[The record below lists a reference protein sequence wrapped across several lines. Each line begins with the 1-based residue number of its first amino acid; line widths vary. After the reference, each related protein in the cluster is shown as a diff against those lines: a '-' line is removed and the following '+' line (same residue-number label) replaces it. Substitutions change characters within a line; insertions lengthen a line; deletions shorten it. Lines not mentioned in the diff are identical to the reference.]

1 MTDQFCLKW
10 NNYQASLTNAFK
22 SLLENEDFVDV
33 TLSAGGK
40 TLRAHKVVLSA
51 CSSYFKQLLRGISS
65 WQHPIL
71 FLRDVPFVDLYTI
84 LEFIYMGEVNVAQ
97 SDLTSFLKTAEM
109 LQIKGLAENA
119 GNWNPEN
126 SDPDNDSGSDS
137 LSSNLSSS
145 NSISTPVPSHPS
157 EISRSAVKRR
167 RLSSETPGGK
177 ILNDSIASNNT
188 DSTSNVSHQSATSK
202 SEDDLE
208 LKEELNDDDL
218 DDDNNLLV
226 DESVDTDADAD
237 TELLLS
243 NGDRRLSSNSSGGD
257 KSISEGVQGIM
268 MGPNHK
274 KCHACGIVML
284 KKNFARH
291 LRDMHTEPKPRSL
304 CPLCQKSY
312 KTSDWLKDHIR
323 RGHGYTKE
331 LTDQLMA
338 TLKSTPIKATPTKAT
353 LSESPIKDKIP
364 PLLSLEN
371 VLEKSQKDDSKG
383 VSKDSKMTMIDL
395 QQQPMTILNSL
406 NIIKQETNIS
416 T

>member
-1 MTDQFCLKW
+1 MTVDQFCLKW

-97 SDLTSFLKTAEM
+97 TDLTSFLKTAEL

-119 GNWNPEN
+119 NWNHDN
-126 SDPDNDSGSDS
+126 PDNEDSLSGSDIGAAS
-137 LSSNLSSS
+137 VTSASAS
-145 NSISTPVPSHPS
+145 PVPAPVSGPKRPS
-157 EISRSAVKRR
+157 TQKRR
-167 RLSSETPGGK
+167 RLSSDTGK
-177 ILNDSIASNNT
+177 LLNDSLTSTITSST
-188 DSTSNVSHQSATSK
+188 PRQDSVPR
-202 SEDDLE
+202 SEEDLE
-208 LKEELNDDDL
+208 LKEEVNDDL
-218 DDDNNLLV
+218 DEDNNLYV
-226 DESVDTDADAD
+226 DESVDTDSDIAG
-237 TELLLS
+237 E
-243 NGDRRLSSNSSGGD
+243 RRLSSNGVGQ
-257 KSISEGVQGIM
+257 GVQGIA

-274 KCHACGIVML
+274 KCEYCGIVML

-291 LRDMHTEPKPRSL
+291 QRDMHTEPKPRSL

-331 LTDQLMA
+331 LTDKLMA
-338 TLKSTPIKATPTKAT
+338 TLKTPTK
-353 LSESPIKDKIP
+353 SIPESPGEKVP

-371 VLEKSQKDDSKG
+371 VENRTKKISKEIG
-383 VSKDSKMTMIDL
+383 SNPSLALIDI

-406 NIIKQETNIS
+406 SIVKQENNIQ

>member
-119 GNWNPEN
+119 GNWNQET
-126 SDPDNDSGSDS
+126 DPDNDSGSDS
-137 LSSNLSSS
+137 LSS
-145 NSISTPVPSHPS
+145 SISTSAPGQTADVT
-157 EISRSAVKRR
+157 RSTVKRR
-167 RLSSETPGGK
+167 RLSSETPSGK
-177 ILNDSIASNNT
+177 LLNDSIASNNT
-188 DSTSNVSHQSATSK
+188 DSTSNISHQSASNK

-208 LKEELNDDDL
+208 LKEEVNDDDL
-218 DDDNNLLV
+218 DDDNNLYV
-226 DESVDTDADAD
+226 DESVDTDTD
-237 TELLLS
+237 TELLLA
-243 NGDRRLSSNSSGGD
+243 NGDRRLSGSSCGGD
-257 KSISEGVQGIM
+257 KNLSEGAQGIM

-274 KCHACGIVML
+274 KCDTCGIVML

-331 LTDQLMA
+331 LTDKLMA
-338 TLKSTPIKATPTKAT
+338 TLKSTPTKTT
-353 LSESPIKDKIP
+353 LSESPIKEKIP

-371 VLEKSQKDDSKG
+371 VLEKSPKETSK
-383 VSKDSKMTMIDL
+383 VVTKDSSMTMIDL

-406 NIIKQETNIS
+406 NIIKQENNIS